1 MGKGNIDWKNVS
13 IRLACGH
20 TCGAFSWLLM
30 SVGPA
35 YGDSAI
41 LRQGYVRKMAEVSLE
56 ESSKQYSSGVS
67 ASNSLEFPLQFPL
80 MTEVPVRPNAP
91 LPPPNLLLAMV
102 FITARENKL
111 GQCINS
117 QQTVSRLKKR
127 VRTKGCNQLKINY
140 YKEFSYFLLS

>member
-1 MGKGNIDWKNVS
+1 
-13 IRLACGH
+13 
-20 TCGAFSWLLM
+20 M

-35 YGDSAI
+35 YGGSAI

-67 ASNSLEFPLQFPL
+67 ASNSFLEFPLQFPV

-91 LPPPNLLLAMV
+91 LPNLLLAMV

-127 VRTKGCNQLKINY
+127 VRTKGCKQLKINY
-140 YKEFSYFLLS
+140 YKEFSYFLLR

>member
-1 MGKGNIDWKNVS
+1 
-13 IRLACGH
+13 
-20 TCGAFSWLLM
+20 M

-35 YGDSAI
+35 YGGSAI

-67 ASNSLEFPLQFPL
+67 ASSSFLEFPLQFPV
-80 MTEVPVRPNAP
+80 MTEVPVRSNVP

-102 FITARENKL
+102 FITAWENKL

-117 QQTVSRLKKR
+117 QQFPDLKSVLELKDVS
-127 VRTKGCNQLKINY
+127 N
-140 YKEFSYFLLS
+140 